1 MKKEHNESFEL
12 FKKLIKEYL
21 ENNKLKLDKEIWNN
35 YYSINKSKG
44 DLSDYTINR
53 FAEEFVLPKDKND
66 NYHLLKYI
74 ERKNSNLYKEIVK
87 EKVTNPKDSYSRKE
101 YYQKVFSLYT
111 DDKKNNVLLWNIV
124 QKKSFLNNN
133 IDIVKELFEE
143 NLLSH
148 IQKKEIVEYYFNY
161 LSKNG
166 KFSSL
171 ENKRIVTL
179 LNDKLIKP
187 LEINVIEKTEE
198 LTIISSEMKAV
209 YLNIKTED
217 LISRE
222 MDLNIQLAGN
232 LLRAFRDYSKTIDEF
247 EIKKILT
254 EFETINTNEIKNSE
268 FMIMT
273 NLSENVVKK
282 IFTEF
287 VKNYVQLLNEKDIF
301 QKSKTYQVYPDKEDI
316 VEILR
321 FSVIK
326 ARKESLEESLS
337 LKNIKSKTSKI

>member
-1 MKKEHNESFEL
+1 MKKENNENVEL

-21 ENNKLKLDKEIWNN
+21 ENNQLKIHKEIWNN
-35 YYSINKSKG
+35 YYSIDKNKG
-44 DLSDYTINR
+44 DLSDYTIGR
-53 FAEEFVLPKDKND
+53 FAEEFVLPKDKNIS
-66 NYHLLKYI
+66 YRLLKYI
-74 ERKNSNLYKEIVK
+74 EKKDNNLYKEIIK
-87 EKVTNPKDSYSRKE
+87 DKVINPKDAYSRKE
-101 YYQKVFSLYT
+101 YYQTIFSLYT
-111 DDKKNNVLLWNIV
+111 DNKKNNVLLWNIV

-143 NLLSH
+143 NLLSN

-217 LISRE
+217 LISHE

-254 EFETINTNEIKNSE
+254 EFEIINTNEIKNSE

-287 VKNYVQLLNEKDIF
+287 VKTYVQLLHEKDIF
-301 QKSKTYQVYPDKEDI
+301 QKSKTYQIYPNKEDI
-316 VEILR
+316 IETLR

-326 ARKESLEESLS
+326 ARKENLEESLS